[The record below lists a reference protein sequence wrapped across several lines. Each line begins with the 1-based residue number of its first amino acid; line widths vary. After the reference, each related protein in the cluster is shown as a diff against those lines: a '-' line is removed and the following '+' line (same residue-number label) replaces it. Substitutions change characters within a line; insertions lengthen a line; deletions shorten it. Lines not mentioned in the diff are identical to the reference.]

1 MSRSASFSDWPPA
14 SDLANNSC
22 IRSRVR
28 NIRLI
33 VLNASTLEAF
43 VNKAGAAMNVTT
55 ANGLCD
61 NDVGSIIS
69 GQKIERT
76 TPPSTRNAAPLVA
89 DERGLARNATNAAT
103 SSVVAKRCNRE
114 LGRAE

>member
-61 NDVGSIIS
+61 NDVGSITLIS
-69 GQKIERT
+69 EPRGVTLRIVQRACSALCKPNPNFIQV
-76 TPPSTRNAAPLVA
+76 PQQHGWVLV
-89 DERGLARNATNAAT
+89 
-103 SSVVAKRCNRE
+103 
-114 LGRAE
+114 